1 MDVSDLPAGA
11 GERAEGLGDGQ
22 DGKENQTKYQ
32 QRSEWG
38 RLGAI
43 RSRQRP
49 ASELPMPQWTRRG
62 LAFIGGTARGAR
74 PSDRANLPPCCCWAG
89 QENVSLQGSFR
100 AVLGLSVRVR
110 RRRPSVVS
118 SYICEQNTNS
128 SNEKERRITGTALPD
143 RLLLSA
149 ISKNLRWVT

>member
-1 MDVSDLPAGA
+1 MDLICLLELGSERKASATDKTERRTKRNISSGMSGA
-11 GERAEGLGDGQ
+11 
-22 DGKENQTKYQ
+22 
-32 QRSEWG
+32 

-110 RRRPSVVS
+110 RRPSVVS
-118 SYICEQNTNS
+118 SYIYVSKTQIVQMKKKDESHSLIGCYCLPFPKNS
-128 SNEKERRITGTALPD
+128 DGSHK
-143 RLLLSA
+143 S
-149 ISKNLRWVT
+149 